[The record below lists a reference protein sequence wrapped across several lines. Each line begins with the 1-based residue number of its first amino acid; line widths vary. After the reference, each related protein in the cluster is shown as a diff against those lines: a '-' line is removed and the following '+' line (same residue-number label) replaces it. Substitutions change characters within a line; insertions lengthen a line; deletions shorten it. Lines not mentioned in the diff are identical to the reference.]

1 MNAGDVIRE
10 EPEAQRN
17 MLPINDVPQAAQRPA
32 TTKRRPLLARVRQF
46 SLRQLLL
53 LVLVAA
59 AGLGLRTAL
68 ASRSIA
74 QHAAAAKLRR
84 AGVMIELREPWK
96 QQTLWQ
102 RTIFGDNRYDFVDRV
117 VIDDITLSTDEM
129 NGLDALSG
137 ITRCWISN
145 CPTTNAALARIGN
158 MSSLERLHLQAAQ
171 IDAEGIAHLHNLTRL
186 TNLEFIDTPSLTEVD
201 LSFLTRFPDLRS
213 LYLHGHT
220 VDDGH
225 LRDLSKCPAI
235 ESLDLRR
242 TSITNDGL
250 SYLGHLTS
258 LRQLVIPEANISPV
272 GLRYLAE
279 LPKLEYLN
287 LEGIAID
294 DDGLRALQQI
304 PSLETISLADTRL
317 TDDGLAALGAFRELR
332 DLAIGH
338 SAISGVGLAC
348 LAEHPHLSN
357 LDLRGSEIT
366 DEGLEQLQRIVTL
379 RNVRLEST
387 RVTAE
392 GIAGLQRALP
402 DCYVWNDFGRP
413 KLAK

>member
-145 CPTTNAALARIGN
+145 CPTTNRQHVFSGTIASPSGTNRRGRYCAP
-158 MSSLERLHLQAAQ
+158 SQP
-171 IDAEGIAHLHNLTRL
+171 DAPDESGIHRHA
-186 TNLEFIDTPSLTEVD
+186 
-201 LSFLTRFPDLRS
+201 FLDGGRS
-213 LYLHGHT
+213 KFSH
-220 VDDGH
+220 
-225 LRDLSKCPAI
+225 
-235 ESLDLRR
+235 
-242 TSITNDGL
+242 
-250 SYLGHLTS
+250 
-258 LRQLVIPEANISPV
+258 
-272 GLRYLAE
+272 
-279 LPKLEYLN
+279 
-287 LEGIAID
+287 
-294 DDGLRALQQI
+294 QI
-304 PSLETISLADTRL
+304 P
-317 TDDGLAALGAFRELR
+317 
-332 DLAIGH
+332 
-338 SAISGVGLAC
+338 
-348 LAEHPHLSN
+348 
-357 LDLRGSEIT
+357 
-366 DEGLEQLQRIVTL
+366 
-379 RNVRLEST
+379 
-387 RVTAE
+387 
-392 GIAGLQRALP
+392 
-402 DCYVWNDFGRP
+402 
-413 KLAK
+413 